1 MDAWQVV
8 SQVADWLVEKHA
20 TRRGATYNYML
31 LVSAAATLGSWLVSR
46 ELIAKRKALKTKV
59 VETLQTQPLRAV
71 SFAQEAG
78 RPVKRTA
85 TLVREEEIFFVT
97 VVRQD
102 DEGSAESSSEAL
114 HSLDDVDVYLRSRTP
129 FVLADFRP

>member
-1 MDAWQVV
+1 MDVWQVV

-31 LVSAAATLGSWLVSR
+31 LVSAAATLGSWLVAR

-59 VETLQTQPLRAV
+59 SETSQTQTLRAV

-85 TLVREEEIFFVT
+85 MLVREEETYFVT

-114 HSLDDVDVYLRSRTP
+114 HSLDDVDVYLRSHTP
-129 FVLADFRP
+129 FILADFRP